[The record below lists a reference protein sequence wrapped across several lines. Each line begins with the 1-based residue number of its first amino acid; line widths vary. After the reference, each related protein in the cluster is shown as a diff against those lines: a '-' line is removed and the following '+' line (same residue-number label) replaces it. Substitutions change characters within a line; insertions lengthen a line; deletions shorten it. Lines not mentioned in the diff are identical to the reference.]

1 MTDFDEDKLK
11 ADQAARQQILDQR
24 DIDDIQFVMGSE
36 QGRRVIWEVLTQGKV
51 FAPCFAVDPQVTA
64 FNEGQ
69 RNLALALFQRVMA
82 NCPEQYLKM
91 AAEIEAEREAE
102 LQEVSGD

>member
-1 MTDFDEDKLK
+1 MTDIDDEGRK
-11 ADQAARQQILDQR
+11 AELDAKRQLLAQR

-36 QGRRVIWEVLTQGKV
+36 QGRRVIWSLLEKGKV
-51 FAPCFAVDPQVTA
+51 FSPCFSGDPHITA

-82 NCPEQYLKM
+82 HCPEQYLKM
-91 AAEIEAEREAE
+91 AAEAGEDN
-102 LQEVSGD
+102 L

>member
-1 MTDFDEDKLK
+1 MTDFDDEQLS
-11 ADQAARQQILDQR
+11 AEAARQAEILQQR
-24 DIDDIQFVMGSE
+24 DIDDIRFVMDSAM
-36 QGRRVIWEVLTQGKV
+36 GRRVIWKVLEQGKV
-51 FAPCFAVDPQVTA
+51 FSSCFAGDPQVTA

-91 AAEIEAEREAE
+91 AAEAN
-102 LQEVSGD
+102 EVIK